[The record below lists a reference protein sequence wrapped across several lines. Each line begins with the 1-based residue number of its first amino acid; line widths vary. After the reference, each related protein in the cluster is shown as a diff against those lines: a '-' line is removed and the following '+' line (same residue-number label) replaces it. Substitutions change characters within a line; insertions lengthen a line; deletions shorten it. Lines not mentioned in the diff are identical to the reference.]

1 MKVEFEIE
9 TKPKTDVIERKG
21 SSPTDI
27 FNLDEV
33 QAIKNAIQEHFLFIG
48 MDRGNNIRSIRL
60 LGIGNCSEI
69 NIDSKDIV
77 RTALLTAS
85 EKVVLVH
92 NHPSNSLQ
100 PSKKDLYITN
110 YTNKILEIFNIQ
122 MVDHI
127 IVTEKDFHSMG
138 KYNEITR
145 NFKNEKI
152 DFLENTLLN
161 EENQKLKKEIKNLK
175 EKSTKNKQKNDR

>member
-1 MKVEFEIE
+1 MKVELEIE
-9 TKPKTDVIERKG
+9 TKPKTNILERKG
-21 SSPTDI
+21 NSTTDI

-60 LGIGNCSEI
+60 LGIGSCSEI

-100 PSKKDLYITN
+100 PTKQDLYITN

-127 IVTEKDFHSMG
+127 IVTEKDFRSMG
-138 KYNEITR
+138 KYNEINR
-145 NFKNEKI
+145 DFKNERI
-152 DFLENTLLN
+152 SFVENIFLN
-161 EENQKLKKEIKNLK
+161 EENQKLKEEIKNLK
-175 EKSTKNKQKNDR
+175 EKSVKNKQKYDR

>member
-9 TKPKTDVIERKG
+9 TKPKTNIIERKG
-21 SSPTDI
+21 NSTTDI

-60 LGIGNCSEI
+60 LGIGNCSVI

-100 PSKKDLYITN
+100 PSKQDLYITN
-110 YTNKILEIFNIQ
+110 YTKKILEIFNIQ

-138 KYNEITR
+138 KYNEIDC

-152 DFLENTLLN
+152 DFLENTFLN
-161 EENQKLKKEIKNLK
+161 EENEKLKKEIKKLK
-175 EKSTKNKQKNDR
+175 ENSTKNKKKDDR